1 LGAGDALAS
10 GVIHG
15 WLEGNINIGL
25 RYGVTL
31 AALALSQLGDMLVT
45 NKAELEKLSQGSSTL
60 FR

>member
-1 LGAGDALAS
+1 
-10 GVIHG
+10 
-15 WLEGNINIGL
+15 L